1 MTLAYEHEDVITMRQ
16 TANSNYSKIGLLSED
31 QQSMASRNNTTMVDV
46 NDDVNPFY
54 LFGICLLL
62 PWNAILAAMDFF
74 QLKFPKEEGFNP
86 SFALLVAVSA
96 PMLAV

>member
-1 MTLAYEHEDVITMRQ
+1 MRQ

-31 QQSMASRNNTTMVDV
+31 QQSMASRNNTTMIEN
-46 NDDVNPFY
+46 NDEIYSFY

-74 QLKFPKEEGFNP
+74 QTKFPKSDGFNP

-96 PMLAV
+96 PMLGV